1 MTESSENDQKRTINN
16 IKGTIFK
23 VLSKKVSSVHI
34 SKKQLTVTV
43 INPIIQPCRSNE
55 RIKCN
60 LMHGGM
66 QNSVIF

>member
-1 MTESSENDQKRTINN
+1 M
-16 IKGTIFK
+16 
-23 VLSKKVSSVHI
+23 
-34 SKKQLTVTV
+34 TVTV